1 MFIKTMVWVSF
12 QRFVVFGLMSI
23 PVVFLQSPVS
33 LFTSNRSKNYQ
44 PDDAIRVE
52 RVPGIVPMLSFQQIL
67 MKKENF
73 AHQLMILS
81 ALCLSNSHAILYLK

>member
-1 MFIKTMVWVSF
+1 
-12 QRFVVFGLMSI
+12 MSI
-23 PVVFLQSPVS
+23 PVVFFKKPVS
-33 LFTSNRSKNYQ
+33 VFTSNRAKSYQ

-67 MKKENF
+67 MKGQNF

-81 ALCLSNSHAILYLK
+81 ALCLSNSHAILHLK